1 MYSVE
6 VVRPGEPAAQE
17 IITAYLIEVASR
29 YHGRPATPEEIEQ
42 ALRDEPFE
50 DLEGDSGRLLV
61 ALTGDGPAAC
71 AGVRFVSAGGDGA
84 GADADGGGGVG
95 GRTVTSARLETV
107 GELTKVFTLP
117 AFRSQG
123 LGTLLIAEVGR
134 VCRARGI
141 RTLRLDTRADL
152 VEACALYERL
162 GFERVA
168 PFNDEPYS
176 DRWYSLVL

>member
-29 YHGRPATPEEIEQ
+29 YHGRPATPEETEQ

-71 AGVRFVSAGGDGA
+71 AGVRFVSVGGDGA
-84 GADADGGGGVG
+84 GSDGGVG
-95 GRTVTSARLETV
+95 GRTVTSARPVTV

-168 PFNDEPYS
+168 PFNVEPHS
-176 DRWYSLVL
+176 DRWYSLAL